1 MEPSFSELLEEAR
14 VEKIKQGKWNEIYEA
29 RLRHE
34 MKVIKEMGYVDYHL
48 VVRDFCNAARQ
59 LGTIPKNE
67 IPYCPDDFNEAV
79 QWVKEKG
86 FKTGVGVGSWKRKC
100 QWIFSMLSFGNHK
113 YRSC

>member
-1 MEPSFSELLEEAR
+1 MQTKEHYPKVKDGPSFSELLEEAR

-48 VVRDFCNAARQ
+48 VVR
-59 LGTIPKNE
+59 
-67 IPYCPDDFNEAV
+67 
-79 QWVKEKG
+79 
-86 FKTGVGVGSWKRKC
+86 KC